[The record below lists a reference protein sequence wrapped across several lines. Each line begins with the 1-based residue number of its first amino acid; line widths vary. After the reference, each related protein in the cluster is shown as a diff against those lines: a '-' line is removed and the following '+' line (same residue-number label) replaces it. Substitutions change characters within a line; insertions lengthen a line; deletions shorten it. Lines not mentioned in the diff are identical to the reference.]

1 MIFNNKYLFIINV
14 MDSIQ
19 LLYDDILVY
28 ILNLITTKELIK
40 FSQINKYFMNFFKR
54 NIKWFRIDCSGS
66 IITDEGLEY
75 LKDVHTVDLTYCNK
89 ITDKGLEYLKGVHT
103 INLHLCNKITDKR
116 LEYLK
121 GVHTINFTHCNQ
133 ITDKGLEYLKGVHT
147 IYLYWCNK
155 ITDKGLEYLKG
166 VHT

>member
-1 MIFNNKYLFIINV
+1 MTLINKYLFIINV

-28 ILNLITTKELIK
+28 ILKLITTKELIK
-40 FSQINKYFMNFFKR
+40 FSQINKYFMIFFER
-54 NIKWFRIDCSGS
+54 NIKWFRINCSKS
-66 IITDEGLEY
+66 
-75 LKDVHTVDLTYCNK
+75 

-103 INLHLCNKITDKR
+103 IDLYN
-116 LEYLK
+116 
-121 GVHTINFTHCNQ
+121 CNQ

-147 IYLYWCNK
+147 IDLYNCNQ

-166 VHT
+166 VHTINLFGCNQITDKGLEYLKGVHTIDL

>member
-1 MIFNNKYLFIINV
+1 MILINKYLLITTI

-19 LLYDDILVY
+19 LLCDDILVY

-54 NIKWFRIDCSGS
+54 NIKWFKINCSNS
-66 IITDEGLEY
+66 IIMDEGLEY
-75 LKDVHTVDLTYCNK
+75 LKDVHTIDLYDCNQ
-89 ITDKGLEYLKGVHT
+89 ITDKGLAYLKGVHT
-103 INLHLCNKITDKR
+103 IDIR
-116 LEYLK
+116 
-121 GVHTINFTHCNQ
+121 GCNQ

-147 IYLYWCNK
+147 INLYGCNQ

-166 VHT
+166 AKIYK

>member
-19 LLYDDILVY
+19 LLYDDILIY

-66 IITDEGLEY
+66 IITDGGLEY
-75 LKDVHTVDLTYCNK
+75 LKGVHTIDLYYCNK
-89 ITDKGLEYLKGVHT
+89 ITDKGLEYLKDVHT
-103 INLHLCNKITDKR
+103 IY
-116 LEYLK
+116 LE
-121 GVHTINFTHCNQ
+121 GCNQ
-133 ITDKGLEYLKGVHT
+133 ITDKGLEYLKGAHT
-147 IYLYWCNK
+147 INLNWCNK
-155 ITDKGLEYLKG
+155 ITDKGLEYLKD
-166 VHT
+166 VHTMYLTNCNQITDKGLEYLK

>member
-1 MIFNNKYLFIINV
+1 MIYINKYLFIINV

-54 NIKWFRIDCSGS
+54 NIKWFRIQCA
-66 IITDEGLEY
+66 Y
-75 LKDVHTVDLTYCNK
+75 NA

-103 INLHLCNKITDKR
+103 IDLTFCNKITDNG

-121 GVHTINFTHCNQ
+121 GVHTIYLGGCKKITDKGLEYLKGVYTINLRYCNQ
-133 ITDKGLEYLKGVHT
+133 ITDKGLEYLKGVH
-147 IYLYWCNK
+147 IINLVGC
-155 ITDKGLEYLKG
+155 
-166 VHT
+166 

>member
-19 LLYDDILVY
+19 LLYDDILAY
-28 ILNLITTKELIK
+28 ISNLITTKELIK

-54 NIKWFRIDCSGS
+54 NIKWFKINCSTS
-66 IITDEGLEY
+66 I
-75 LKDVHTVDLTYCNK
+75 
-89 ITDKGLEYLKGVHT
+89 ITDKGLEYLKGVYT
-103 INLHLCNKITDKR
+103 INLKYCNQITDKG

-121 GVHTINFTHCNQ
+121 GVYTININYCNQ

-147 IYLYWCNK
+147 IYLYGCNQ

-166 VHT
+166 VHTINL

>member
-1 MIFNNKYLFIINV
+1 

-28 ILNLITTKELIK
+28 ISNLITTKELIK

-54 NIKWFRIDCSGS
+54 NIKWFKINCSNS

-75 LKDVHTVDLTYCNK
+75 LKGVHIINLYECNKITDKELEYLKGVHTIYLDGCNQITDKGLEYLKDVHTINLDSCKK

-103 INLHLCNKITDKR
+103 INLG
-116 LEYLK
+116 Y
-121 GVHTINFTHCNQ
+121 
-133 ITDKGLEYLKGVHT
+133 
-147 IYLYWCNK
+147 
-155 ITDKGLEYLKG
+155 
-166 VHT
+166 